1 MKNRIL
7 MGIAALMMVA
17 ILVGCGKEPVAMVDA
32 AKAAVAA
39 AKTAQ
44 ADIYL
49 PAEFAALQDS
59 LDVVLTE
66 IESQKSKLFK
76 SFSAPKLKLDQ
87 VAAMAN
93 EVVTKTGIRK
103 EEVKNADVGLLAELT
118 TVMEENTGLIAKAP
132 KGKEGQAVLE
142 QIRAEMTE
150 IQGSVTEAQT
160 LVEQGAFMDAH
171 NKVTVA
177 REKAEA
183 INTELKEAIAKVKR

>member
-1 MKNRIL
+1 

>member
-1 MKNRIL
+1 

-17 ILVGCGKEPVAMVDA
+17 ILVGCGKEPIAQVDA

-49 PAEFAALQDS
+49 PAEFSVLQDS
-59 LDVVLTE
+59 MNVVLAE

-76 SFSAPKLKLDQ
+76 SFSAPKLKLEQ
-87 VAAMAN
+87 VTTMAN
-93 EVVTKTGIRK
+93 EVVAKTGIKK
-103 EEVKNADVGLLAELT
+103 EEVKSADVGLLAEVM

-160 LVEQGAFMDAH
+160 LVDKGAYMDAH
-171 NKVTVA
+171 NKVSVA
-177 REKAEA
+177 KEKAVG

>member
-17 ILVGCGKEPVAMVDA
+17 VLVGCGKEPVDMVDA

-39 AKTAQ
+39 AKTAE

-49 PAEFAALQDS
+49 PVEFAALQDS

-66 IESQKSKLFK
+66 IESQNSKLFK

-87 VAAMAN
+87 VTAMAN

-103 EEVKNADVGLLAELT
+103 EEVKSADVGLLAELT

-150 IQGSVTEAQT
+150 IQGSMTEAQT
-160 LVEQGAFMDAH
+160 LVDKGAFMDAH

-177 REKAEA
+177 KEKAVG